1 MDSSQA
7 WSVFHRAQI
16 DEIIQQGR
24 QDTLCST
31 ISSHLKTINIQY
43 ILNSRPE
50 EFYVS
55 ELRDI
60 WYTLIQAGK
69 NITTDELLEDGI
81 SQGCR
86 QDDIVR
92 ELVTFRAL
100 GTLQRSVQTSNLDDD
115 SNKGTDSVQGVITFS
130 DGHTLWSGLPLLS
143 ICLTEEFTK
152 YYYQKDYSA
161 EQQGNMAGLIARLLA
176 AGFYDGPGLCALS
189 LFRETLETSRP
200 LVTDAD
206 SKETSETLLS
216 LEDLLGHLTELC
228 QNSGYGLA
236 ILSSSQTSAATMSM
250 IKTNAADYPHLSN
263 LGDLALQAG
272 TTTDSS
278 PTGYSPQRWGF
289 WVQRLT
295 ELTQC
300 GVKSIERTAKFCLG
314 PMRWAGDETNLLP
327 GLISEELVIFEDE
340 YDELACI

>member
-1 MDSSQA
+1 
-7 WSVFHRAQI
+7 
-16 DEIIQQGR
+16 
-24 QDTLCST
+24 
-31 ISSHLKTINIQY
+31 
-43 ILNSRPE
+43 
-50 EFYVS
+50 
-55 ELRDI
+55 
-60 WYTLIQAGK
+60 
-69 NITTDELLEDGI
+69 
-81 SQGCR
+81 
-86 QDDIVR
+86 
-92 ELVTFRAL
+92 
-100 GTLQRSVQTSNLDDD
+100 
-115 SNKGTDSVQGVITFS
+115 
-130 DGHTLWSGLPLLS
+130 
-143 ICLTEEFTK
+143 
-152 YYYQKDYSA
+152 
-161 EQQGNMAGLIARLLA
+161 MAGLIARLLA

-206 SKETSETLLS
+206 SKETPETLLS
-216 LEDLLGHLTELC
+216 LEDLLEHLTELC

-250 IKTNAADYPHLSN
+250 IKTNAANYPHLSN

-300 GVKSIERTAKFCLG
+300 GVESIEREAKFCLA

-327 GLISEELVIFEDE
+327 GLISEELTIFEDE
-340 YDELACI
+340 DDELARI

>member
-1 MDSSQA
+1 MDSSKA
-7 WSVFHRAQI
+7 WSVFRKAQI

-24 QDTLCST
+24 QDTLCGT

-50 EFYVS
+50 EFYAS

-69 NITTDELLEDGI
+69 NITTDELLKDGI

-86 QDDIVR
+86 QDDI
-92 ELVTFRAL
+92 
-100 GTLQRSVQTSNLDDD
+100 GTST
-115 SNKGTDSVQGVITFS
+115 VQGVITFS

-152 YYYQKDYSA
+152 YYYQKDYST
-161 EQQGNMAGLIARLLA
+161 EQRGNMAGLIARLLA

-189 LFRETLETSRP
+189 LFRETLETPRP

-206 SKETSETLLS
+206 SKETPETLLL
-216 LEDLLGHLTELC
+216 LEDLLEHLSELC
-228 QNSGYGLA
+228 QESGYGLA
-236 ILSSSQTSAATMSM
+236 ILSSSQTSAATMSI

-263 LGDLALQAG
+263 LGDLALRAG

-300 GVKSIERTAKFCLG
+300 GIESIERCAKSCLA
-314 PMRWAGDETNLLP
+314 PMRRAGDETNLLP
-327 GLISEELVIFEDE
+327 GLISEELTIFEDE
-340 YDELACI
+340 DDELACI